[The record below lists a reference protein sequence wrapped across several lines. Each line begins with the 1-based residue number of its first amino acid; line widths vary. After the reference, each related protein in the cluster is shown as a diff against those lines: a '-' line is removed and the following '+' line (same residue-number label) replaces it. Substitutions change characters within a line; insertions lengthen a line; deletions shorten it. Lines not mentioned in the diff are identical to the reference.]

1 MTRQV
6 EIVHNLLSMK
16 DICIKTIFRI
26 ALLSVAVLSF
36 NLSSCGK
43 KTETE
48 AVSDAQDLL
57 SINDL
62 KQTSEL
68 SEGTTLFT
76 GLPVEHTGVGF
87 TNPLD
92 TSHPMKRLYAM
103 GYAVGGV
110 AVGDLNGDALPD
122 LFFTSGPRE
131 NSLYLQKKGGRLEFE
146 EFAEA
151 GVAGGDRWGTG
162 AAMADIDNDGDLD
175 LYVCNYEAPN
185 QLFLNDGKARFTERA
200 REFGLDA
207 VSSCLMPTFADVDND
222 GDLDLFVLTNQFVR
236 EGGQPADG
244 IIYERGAPMVKP
256 EYRKYFDT
264 RFVGTFERG
273 GQEFRRDEVYPVGQ
287 KNFFFLNKGS
297 SGEDGTIAFEDFSDR
312 CGELCASPGKGLS
325 ATWWDFNADGLLDLY
340 VGNDFE
346 DPDHLYLNQ
355 GVGESGGPVFK
366 DVIRESVP
374 HTTWYSMG
382 ADVGDLNNDGLLDF
396 FSVDMAATTHFKQK
410 VSMGDMANRG
420 WFMSTSE
427 PRQLMRN
434 SLFINT
440 GTGRFQD
447 AAYMAGLAKSDWSW
461 APKLADFDND
471 GMVDVF
477 ISNGMARPF
486 TESDIIKNR
495 PLSKLRVG
503 NTDWD
508 LFEKYPPQKE
518 KNLAFVNRGNLSFE
532 ETGAAWGLDH
542 EGMTYAVA
550 YGDLD
555 RDGDL
560 DLVTANLDEPVGIY
574 RNDSAEG
581 NRILV
586 ELRGARSNRFGIGA
600 QVKVETTDRREQV
613 RQMNPATGF
622 LSSNDPALHFGLGS
636 ATTIKKLT
644 VSWPSGTVQVFE
656 DIEVGK
662 IYTIREEDTQ
672 DPGEGDVPHSPSR
685 PLFISS
691 EVLAHAKV
699 QEREFDDFARQP
711 LLPNK
716 LSQLGPGIAVA
727 DVNGDGLD
735 DLYLGGACGWPGAL
749 YLNEGGKKFGPDID
763 TPFDPDAIAEDMGAV
778 FFDCDGD
785 GDQDLYVVSGGYEAK
800 EGASLL
806 RDRLYLND
814 GQGNFSKARGHLP
827 ELRDSGG
834 PVAAADFNRDGSI
847 DLFVGGRVIPGRY
860 PVSPRSRILQND
872 GSGKFSD
879 VTGEVAPQLMESGM
893 ATGAVWS
900 DADND
905 GWLDLLVS
913 YEWGPVRIFRNRS
926 GVLEESTTAAGLA
939 PHLGW
944 WSGLSAGDVDNDG
957 DIDYVATNFG
967 LNSKYHATA
976 DKPALLYYGDFEGD
990 GTKRLIE
997 AEYEDGVLYP
1007 VRGKSCST
1015 RAVPHLAKKFETFK
1029 SFAIAELKQIYRPE
1043 CFQDSLKFSATI
1055 LESGIFINDGSGRF
1069 EFHPL
1074 HRIVQTAPA
1083 FGSALIDCD
1092 GDGNLDL
1099 YLVQNHYTP
1108 QLETGRMAGGLSM
1121 LLNGRG
1127 DGTFEPVSPRQSGL
1141 VVPGDAKGLACA
1153 DLNADGRPDFV
1164 VGINDAGVR
1173 AFVNQ
1178 SDRKL
1183 MGASTDG
1190 AVLQPGARV
1199 EATLE
1204 DGRKVVREVHVG
1216 SGYLSQSS
1224 PRASV
1229 LLPAETQ
1236 PQSIRITPP
1245 GKSPGTAP

>member
-6 EIVHNLLSMK
+6 ENVHNSLIVK
-16 DICIKTIFRI
+16 EIWIKPIFGM
-26 ALLSVAVLSF
+26 ALLSLALSCS
-36 NLSSCGK
+36 LTSCGK
-43 KTETE
+43 KTTDE
-48 AVSDAQDLL
+48 DLNIL
-57 SINDL
+57 PINDL
-62 KQTSEL
+62 NQRSE
-68 SEGTTLFT
+68 SAEGIALFT
-76 GLPVEHTGVGF
+76 DLPVEHTGVGF
-87 TNPLD
+87 INPLD
-92 TSHPMKRLYAM
+92 TSHPLKRLYAL

-110 AVGDLNGDALPD
+110 AIGDLNGDKLPD

-131 NSLYLQKKGGRLEFE
+131 NALYLQKKGGKLKFE

-162 AAMADIDNDGDLD
+162 AAMVDIDNDGDLD

-200 REFGLDA
+200 QEFGLDA

-244 IIYERGAPMVKP
+244 VIYQGGAPKVKP

-273 GQEFRRDEVYPVGQ
+273 GQEFRRDEMYPVGQ
-287 KNFFFLNKGS
+287 KNIFFLNKGV
-297 SGEDGTIAFEDFSDR
+297 SGEDSQFVFEDLSDR
-312 CGELCASPGKGLS
+312 CGDLCASPGKGLS
-325 ATWWDFNADGLLDLY
+325 ATWWDFNGDGLLDLY

-355 GVGESGGPVFK
+355 GIGASGSPVFK
-366 DVIRESVP
+366 DVIKESVP

-382 ADVGDLNNDGLLDF
+382 ADVADLNNDGLLDF
-396 FSVDMAATTHFKQK
+396 FSVDMAATTHIKQK
-410 VSMGDMANRG
+410 VSMGDMGSKG

-434 SLFINT
+434 ALLINT

-447 AAYMAGLAKSDWSW
+447 AAFMAGLANSDWSW

-477 ISNGMARPF
+477 ISNGMSRPF
-486 TESDIIKNR
+486 TASDIIKNR
-495 PLSKLRVG
+495 PLSELRVG

-518 KNLAFVNRGNLSFE
+518 KNVAFVNRGDLSFE

-542 EGMTYAVA
+542 EGMTYAAA

-574 RNDSAEG
+574 RNDSADG

-586 ELRGARSNRFGIGA
+586 ELEGTRSNRFGIGA
-600 QVKVETTDRREQV
+600 LVRVETNDGREQV

-636 ATTIKKLT
+636 ATMITKLT
-644 VSWPSGTVQVFE
+644 VSWPSGSVQVVE
-656 DIEVGK
+656 DLEAGI
-662 IYTIREEDTQ
+662 IYTIKEEGAQ
-672 DPGEGDVPHSPSR
+672 DPGEGDVPHSPSK
-685 PLFISS
+685 PLFTSS
-691 EVLAHAKV
+691 GVLAHAKV
-699 QEREFDDFARQP
+699 QEREFDDFSRQP

-735 DLYLGGACGWPGAL
+735 DFYLGGACGWPGAL
-749 YLNEGGKKFGPDID
+749 YLNEGGKTYGPDID
-763 TPFDPDAIAEDMGAV
+763 APFDPDAIAEDMGAV

-785 GDQDLYVVSGGYEAK
+785 GDQDLYVVSGGYETK

-814 GQGNFSKARGHLP
+814 GQGNFSKTQGHLP
-827 ELRDSGG
+827 DLRDSGG

-860 PVSPRSRILQND
+860 PTSPESRILQND
-872 GSGKFSD
+872 GSGRFSD
-879 VTGEVAPQLMESGM
+879 VTGEVAPQLAESGM

-926 GVLEESTTAAGLA
+926 GVLEEATTAAGLA
-939 PHLGW
+939 SHLGW

-957 DIDYVATNFG
+957 DIDYVASNFG

-976 DKPALLYYGDFEGD
+976 DKPTLLYYGDFEGD

-997 AEYEDGVLYP
+997 AEYEDGILYP
-1007 VRGKSCST
+1007 IRGKSCST

-1029 SFAIAELKQIYRPE
+1029 AFAVAELKEIYRPE
-1043 CFQDSLKFSATI
+1043 CFSDSLKFTATT
-1055 LESGIFINDGSGRF
+1055 LETGIFINDGSARF
-1069 EFHPL
+1069 EFHSL
-1074 HRIVQTAPA
+1074 SRIAQTAPA

-1121 LLNGRG
+1121 FLRGRG

-1164 VGINDAGVR
+1164 IGINDVGVR
-1173 AFVNQ
+1173 VFLNQ

-1183 MGASTDG
+1183 VAASTDG
-1190 AVLQPGARV
+1190 VILQPGTRV

-1204 DGRKVVREVHVG
+1204 DGRKVVREVQVG

-1229 LLPAETQ
+1229 LLPAGTQ
-1236 PQSIRITPP
+1236 SQSIKITPP
-1245 GKSPGTAP
+1245 GKSTGIAP

>member
-1 MTRQV
+1 
-6 EIVHNLLSMK
+6 MK
-16 DICIKTIFRI
+16 GIWSRPIFGI
-26 ALLSVAVLSF
+26 ALLSLVVLSC
-36 NLSSCGK
+36 NLTSCGK
-43 KTETE
+43 KT
-48 AVSDAQDLL
+48 AADAHDLL

-62 KQTSEL
+62 NQRSE
-68 SEGTTLFT
+68 SSDGTTLFT
-76 GLPVEHTGVGF
+76 GLPVEYTGVGF
-87 TNPLD
+87 INPLD

-110 AVGDLNGDALPD
+110 AIGDLNGDALPD

-131 NSLYLQKKGGRLEFE
+131 NALYLQKKGGKLEFE

-151 GVAGGDRWGTG
+151 GVDGGDRWGTG
-162 AAMADIDNDGDLD
+162 AAMVDIDNDGDLD

-185 QLFLNDGKARFTERA
+185 QLFLNDGKALFTERA
-200 REFGLDA
+200 QEFGLDV

-236 EGGQPADG
+236 EGGQPVDG
-244 IIYERGAPMVKP
+244 VIYQGGAPTVKP

-264 RFVGTFERG
+264 RFVGTFEQG
-273 GQEFRRDEVYPVGQ
+273 GKKFRRDEVYPVGQ
-287 KNFFFLNKGS
+287 KNLFFLNKGV
-297 SGEDGTIAFEDFSDR
+297 SGKDGQIVFEDFSDH
-312 CGELCASPGKGLS
+312 CGDLCASPGKGLS

-355 GVGESGGPVFK
+355 GIGKSGSPVFK
-366 DVIRESVP
+366 DVIKESVP

-382 ADVGDLNNDGLLDF
+382 ADVADVNNDGLLDF

-410 VSMGDMANRG
+410 VSMGDMASRG

-434 SLFINT
+434 ALLINT

-486 TESDIIKNR
+486 TASDIIKNR
-495 PLSKLRVG
+495 PLSELRIG
-503 NTDWD
+503 RTDWD
-508 LFEKYPPQKE
+508 IFEKYPPQKE

-532 ETGAAWGLDH
+532 ETSAAWGLDH
-542 EGMTYAVA
+542 EGMTYAAA

-560 DLVTANLDEPVGIY
+560 DLVTVNLDEPVGIY
-574 RNDSAEG
+574 RNDSADG

-586 ELRGARSNRFGIGA
+586 ELRGTRSNRFGIGA
-600 QVKVETTDRREQV
+600 LVKVETTDRREQV

-636 ATTIKKLT
+636 AATITKLT
-644 VSWPSGTVQVFE
+644 VNWPSGMVQVFE
-656 DIEVGK
+656 DLEAGK
-662 IYTIREEDTQ
+662 IYTITEEDAQ
-672 DPGEGDVPHSPSR
+672 DPGEGDVPQSPSK
-685 PLFISS
+685 PLFSS
-691 EVLAHAKV
+691 SDVLAHAKV
-699 QEREFDDFARQP
+699 REREFDDFSRQP

-749 YLNEGGKKFGPDID
+749 YLNEGGKKYGPDID

-814 GQGNFSKARGHLP
+814 GQGNFSKAQGHLP

-860 PVSPRSRILQND
+860 PVSPQSRILQND

-879 VTGEVAPQLMESGM
+879 VTGQVAPQLMESGM

-926 GVLEESTTAAGLA
+926 GVLEEATTAAGLA
-939 PHLGW
+939 SHLGW
-944 WSGLSAGDVDNDG
+944 WSGISAGDVDNDG

-1015 RAVPHLAKKFETFK
+1015 RAIPHLAEKFETFK
-1029 SFAIAELKQIYRPE
+1029 SFAVAELKQIYRPE
-1043 CFQDSLKFSATI
+1043 CFRDSLKFTATT
-1055 LESGIFINDGSGRF
+1055 LESGIFINDGSARF

-1074 HRIVQTAPA
+1074 PRIAQISPA

-1121 LLNGRG
+1121 FLRGRG
-1127 DGTFEPVSPRQSGL
+1127 DGTFEPVSPRESGL

-1164 VGINDAGVR
+1164 VGINDIGLR
-1173 AFVNQ
+1173 AFINQ
-1178 SDRKL
+1178 SDRKQVA
-1183 MGASTDG
+1183 ASTDG
-1190 AVLQPGARV
+1190 VALQPGDRV

-1204 DGRKVVREVHVG
+1204 DGRKVLREVHVG

-1224 PRASV
+1224 SRASV

-1236 PQSIRITPP
+1236 PQSIKITPL
-1245 GKSPGTAP
+1245 GKSPGIAP